1 MTPSDYALG
10 DRHGRGDQDGVLVAA
25 LVSGLSY
32 VEAGD
37 IAGCSKSTVARR
49 MRESEFRGAGE
60 EGRRE
65 FADMLSGRLLQAQP
79 AAVTVLAELM
89 ATATSEGDR
98 IRAAR
103 ALLQVRRTEL
113 VPMDV
118 RDIRRLVN
126 EVLDVALRYVPE
138 ENEELLLR
146 ELRAITV

>member
-1 MTPSDYALG
+1 MTPSDYAQG

-49 MRESEFRGAGE
+49 MRKPEFRGAVE

-65 FADMLSGRLLQAQP
+65 FAGMLSGRLLQAQP
-79 AAVTVLAELM
+79 AAVTVLADLM

-103 ALLQVRRTEL
+103 ALLQVRRTDL
-113 VPMDV
+113 IPMEIG
-118 RDIRRLVN
+118 DIRRIVKDM
-126 EVLDVALRYVPE
+126 LDVALRYVPE
-138 ENEELLLR
+138 ENEERFLR
-146 ELRAITV
+146 ELRAIAT